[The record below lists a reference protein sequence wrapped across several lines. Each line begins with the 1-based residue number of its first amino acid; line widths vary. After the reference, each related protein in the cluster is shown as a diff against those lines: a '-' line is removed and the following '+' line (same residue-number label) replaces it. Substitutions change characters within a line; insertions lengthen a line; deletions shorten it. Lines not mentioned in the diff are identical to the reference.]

1 MVQEI
6 LSNGGDVIKFAG
18 DAFLAIFKVQ
28 NEVSMQVAI
37 HKSIDTALMIQRNC
51 TNYLT
56 EVGVTLN
63 GKISLLI

>member
-6 LSNGGDVIKFAG
+6 LSNGGDVIKYAG

-37 HKSIDTALMIQRNC
+37 HKSIDTALIIQKNC

-56 EVGVTLN
+56 EVGITLN
-63 GKISLLI
+63 GMNKLQI